1 MPANRERPNRGGKPL
16 VSVGIDCGFG
26 APRRGVFCCAYAVP
40 RRFKAMRLNKRSV
53 PNQLKR
59 VSPCAPRFDSM
70 GFGLVSF
77 RRVTVDSS
85 IQVGVSGPT
94 VWVKVEGKGS
104 FLNSGNL
111 KEFAREMLDRGYREF
126 VVDLADCAM
135 MDSTFMGTMASVA
148 LRLKEIGQGHLHIV
162 HCGNRSQQ
170 LLSGLGLDQIF
181 DIHSDGTRAPECEA
195 LEQGSKIQT
204 IDSRK
209 REQTE
214 TMLEAHEALCEAAP
228 ENILRF
234 KDVLDFL
241 RQDLHHETSSK

>member
-1 MPANRERPNRGGKPL
+1 VE
-16 VSVGIDCGFG
+16 
-26 APRRGVFCCAYAVP
+26 
-40 RRFKAMRLNKRSV
+40 
-53 PNQLKR
+53 
-59 VSPCAPRFDSM
+59 
-70 GFGLVSF
+70 
-77 RRVTVDSS
+77 SS

-148 LRLKEIGQGHLHIV
+148 LRLKELGHGHLHVV
-162 HCGNRSQQ
+162 HCGNRSQE

-181 DIHSDGTRAPECEA
+181 DIHPNGARAHECEA
-195 LEQGSKIQT
+195 LGRPPRGRSPEAQKQ
-204 IDSRK
+204 
-209 REQTE
+209 EQTE

-228 ENILRF
+228 ENLFRF
-234 KDVLDFL
+234 KDVLDYL
-241 RQDLHHETSSK
+241 KQDLHHETPSK

>member
-1 MPANRERPNRGGKPL
+1 ME
-16 VSVGIDCGFG
+16 
-26 APRRGVFCCAYAVP
+26 
-40 RRFKAMRLNKRSV
+40 
-53 PNQLKR
+53 
-59 VSPCAPRFDSM
+59 
-70 GFGLVSF
+70 
-77 RRVTVDSS
+77 SS
-85 IQVGVSGPT
+85 IQVGVRGPT

-111 KEFAREMLDRGYREF
+111 KEFSREMLDRGYREF

-148 LRLKEIGQGHLHIV
+148 LRLRELGHGHLHIV

-181 DIHSDGTRAPECEA
+181 DIHNDGARAPECEA
-195 LEQGSKIQT
+195 LGQVTRGPLEESPKKEQA
-204 IDSRK
+204 
-209 REQTE
+209 E

-228 ENILRF
+228 ENIFRF